1 MGPMNSLV
9 SHIIAATIVE
19 LAIVCSIVTAP
30 RLIEFRLIKLISD
43 LLMDFISQ
51 RDGAH
56 VIRLAFS
63 IGSLVPILANDNFLI
78 LLVALDII

>member
-1 MGPMNSLV
+1 MGPMNSLGL
-9 SHIIAATIVE
+9 SHIIAVE
-19 LAIVCSIVTAP
+19 LAIVCRIVTAP

-56 VIRLAFS
+56 VIRLAFIS
-63 IGSLVPILANDNFLI
+63 IGSLVPILANDN
-78 LLVALDII
+78 LLAALDII

>member
-1 MGPMNSLV
+1 MGPMNSWL
-9 SHIIAATIVE
+9 SHIVAVE
-19 LAIVCSIVTAP
+19 LAIVCRIVTAP

-56 VIRLAFS
+56 VIRL
-63 IGSLVPILANDNFLI
+63 L
-78 LLVALDII
+78 